1 MEVVFSKQSFNDFE
15 KIKQFPSLVK
25 KVKALVKLIAIDPY
39 KTPPSYEKLLGFK
52 NVCSRRLN
60 VQHRL
65 IYEVREKENT
75 VVVFACGPII
85 NKGVLKPLFV

>member
-1 MEVVFSKQSFNDFE
+1 MEVVFSKQSFKDFE

-25 KVKALVKLIAIDPY
+25 KVKALVELIAIDSY

-52 NVCSRRLN
+52 NVYSRRLN

-75 VVVFACGPII
+75 VVVIRMWTHYE
-85 NKGVLKPLFV
+85 